1 MMDTGIRNKES
12 ISNRMLH
19 VLLQNERCLLLSIK
33 KESLY
38 YFNFSSD
45 LALRHLC
52 MYFLPSIPFIP
63 SFIPSIASFI
73 I

>member
-1 MMDTGIRNKES
+1 MHGSLGLHVWCLRPSSSSVVFRRDKMMETGIRNKES

-38 YFNFSSD
+38 Y
-45 LALRHLC
+45 LQLQL
-52 MYFLPSIPFIP
+52 
-63 SFIPSIASFI
+63 
-73 I
+73 

>member
-1 MMDTGIRNKES
+1 MIETGIRNKES

-38 YFNFSSD
+38 Y
-45 LALRHLC
+45 LQLQL
-52 MYFLPSIPFIP
+52 
-63 SFIPSIASFI
+63 
-73 I
+73 